1 MFNNDLTLAGTSTS
15 KTYSLISIAG
25 AKSTRTDATAPLGEP
40 RSMVISHQA
49 VSRTYGTAD
58 RHLVRLDD
66 TVSGDSASKPDVL
79 ASWQLVIEAPRE
91 VATRD
96 QIKDG
101 LTRLIS
107 FLETAGVVDKILNN
121 EP

>member
-15 KTYSLISIAG
+15 KTYSLISMVN
-25 AKSTRTDATAPLGEP
+25 AKSIRNDATAPLGEP
-40 RSMVISHQA
+40 RQMTISHQP
-49 VSRTYGTAD
+49 VTRSGGPAD

-66 TVSGDSASKPDVL
+66 VISGDSANKSDVQ

-96 QIKDG
+96 QMKDG

-107 FLETAGVVDKILNN
+107 FLETAGVVDKLLSS